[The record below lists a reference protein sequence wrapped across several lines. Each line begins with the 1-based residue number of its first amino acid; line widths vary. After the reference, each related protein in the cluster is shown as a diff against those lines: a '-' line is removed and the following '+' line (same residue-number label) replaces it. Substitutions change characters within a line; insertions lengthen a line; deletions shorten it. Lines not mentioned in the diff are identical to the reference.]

1 MRITKK
7 FLKNIEEIYKKS
19 GYTLVYDKGRFKG
32 GYCLLEEKK
41 MIVINRY
48 YPLPSQ
54 ADILIKLLGKLE
66 INKEVLTPKE
76 KEFLIQIK
84 QNETNLFG
92 NGNVAGR
99 SGNHV

>member
-19 GYTLVYDKGRFKG
+19 GYQVVYDKGRFKG
-32 GYCLLEEKK
+32 GYCILEDKK

-54 ADILIKLLGKLE
+54 GEILIRLLGKVE
-66 INKEVLTPKE
+66 INKEVLTRKE
-76 KEFLIQIK
+76 KDLLLQIK
-84 QNETNLFG
+84 QNEAHLFR
-92 NGNVAGR
+92 NGDVAGR